1 MLNLDPTPTVFSGI
15 QLHTDSAKTTTLPGN
30 PRAANWRSKEMEG
43 LRIGKQCFSTLYLLC
58 LRQAKVLFLFCL
70 NLWAKS
76 EGVLQDKDDLL
87 AMT

>member
-1 MLNLDPTPTVFSGI
+1 
-15 QLHTDSAKTTTLPGN
+15 
-30 PRAANWRSKEMEG
+30 MEG

-70 NLWAKS
+70 NLWARS
-76 EGVLQDKDDLL
+76 EGVLQDKDDLS